1 MNKIYFLRYK
11 KHTEKVIH
19 EFDVLPVENQCF
31 RLVIENVILKTRF
44 VKEQEAKEL
53 LCSLGSNF
61 F

>member
-1 MNKIYFLRYK
+1 MSLTYFQWK
-11 KHTEKVIH
+11 TSV
-19 EFDVLPVENQCF
+19 F